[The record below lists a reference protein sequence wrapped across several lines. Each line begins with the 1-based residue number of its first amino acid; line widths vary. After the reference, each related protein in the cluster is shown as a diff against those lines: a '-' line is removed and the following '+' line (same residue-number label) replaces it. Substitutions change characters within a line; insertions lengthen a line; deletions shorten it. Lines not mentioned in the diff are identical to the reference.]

1 MDRLISGFPH
11 SEKTDISEQ
20 NIPVFDLMLRAV
32 GGNIHAVAPFY
43 KVTLPRMAPTTA
55 RPLAGI
61 IRSLVN
67 SILIFFMMTASLVFL
82 WSIVSE
88 NIIKWVI
95 MENFLKMLT
104 NRINKGIAT
113 WNNN

>member
-1 MDRLISGFPH
+1 
-11 SEKTDISEQ
+11 
-20 NIPVFDLMLRAV
+20 
-32 GGNIHAVAPFY
+32 
-43 KVTLPRMAPTTA
+43 
-55 RPLAGI
+55 
-61 IRSLVN
+61 
-67 SILIFFMMTASLVFL
+67 MTASLVFL